1 MRPLLMIRSLSL
13 LALVFLSQACQ
24 ALPEPKGRGVRV
36 MEVGRL
42 EQVNPNDI
50 VVAPLQMA
58 SEEDLRVPEL
68 ALREAFVEALIRRR
82 YAPLALEYVDSG
94 VVEASYRTGIL
105 DEDAVC
111 EIVIHDWDDGMWE
124 GRRAIN
130 ADLEVRIVDPA
141 DPLGPVLWSARVSR
155 RFDFAG
161 DDSEHISEG
170 VQYTKA
176 LAHIAQ
182 EILAVM
188 PARRTE
194 PGFE

>member
-1 MRPLLMIRSLSL
+1 MRPLLMIRSLPL
-13 LALVFLSQACQ
+13 LALVFLTQACQ
-24 ALPEPKGRGVRV
+24 QLPEPRGRDVRV

-42 EQVNPNDI
+42 EQLNPNDI

-58 SEEDLRVPEL
+58 SEDGLSVPEMG
-68 ALREAFVEALIRRR
+68 LRQAFVRALIRRR
-82 YAPLALEYVDSG
+82 YAPLSLEYVDSG

-111 EIVIHDWDDGMWE
+111 EIIIHDWNDGMWE
-124 GRRAIN
+124 GRRAITG
-130 ADLEVRIVDPA
+130 DLEVRIVDPA
-141 DPLGPVLWSARVSR
+141 DPLGPVLWSARLAR

-161 DDSEHISEG
+161 DDVEHISPE
-170 VQYTKA
+170 VQYDLA

-188 PARRTE
+188 PARRAE

>member
-13 LALVFLSQACQ
+13 LALVFLTQACQ
-24 ALPEPKGRGVRV
+24 ALPEPKGRDVRV

-42 EQVNPNDI
+42 EQLNPNDI

-58 SEEDLRVPEL
+58 SEEDLGVPEL
-68 ALREAFVEALIRRR
+68 ALRQAFVQALIRRR
-82 YAPLALEYVDSG
+82 YAPLSLEYVDSG

-111 EIVIHDWDDGMWE
+111 EIIIHDWNDSMWE
-124 GRRAIN
+124 GRRAITG
-130 ADLEVRIVDPA
+130 DLEVRMVDPA
-141 DPLGPVLWSARVSR
+141 DPLGPVLWSARLAR

-161 DDSEHISEG
+161 DDAEHISEG
-170 VQYTKA
+170 IQYKKA

-182 EILAVM
+182 EIMAVM
-188 PARRTE
+188 PARRAE